1 MKILIADKLSPKAIA
16 ALEKIGADITSN
28 PDLKA
33 EELSEAIDNANVLI
47 VRSTKVYAETIEAGK
62 SLELIIR
69 AGAGVNNI
77 DLEKASNS
85 GVYVANCPGK
95 NSDAVAELTLGHII
109 ACDRRIVDASLDLR
123 SGNWKKKAYQNAA
136 GLKGRT
142 LGIIGLGSIG
152 SALAKLAK
160 GLDMHVI
167 AWSRSLT
174 SDKAD
179 KLDLIYCESITEVAA
194 NADVVSVHLA
204 MTPDTKHLL
213 NNDFFNKM
221 KDGAIFVNTSRG
233 EIVDTSALRKAIDG
247 KLLRVG
253 LDVFENEPGSG
264 LAEFDQ
270 TDLAGSI
277 TGTPHIAASTNQASE
292 AIADEVVRIVD
303 SLIKT
308 GKPINVVNSRDKTE
322 DGTILM
328 IRHYN
333 RVGVLASVLDALR
346 EAGINV
352 EDMENNI
359 FNGSAAAVASLKLDK
374 TPSADVIS
382 EISSNEFIIQVSIK

>member
-16 ALEKIGADITSN
+16 ALEKIGADITSSPN
-28 PDLKA
+28 LKA
-33 EELSEAIDNANVLI
+33 EELSEAIGNANVLI
-47 VRSTKVYAETIEAGK
+47 VRSTKVFAETIETGK

-152 SALAKLAK
+152 SALAKIAK
-160 GLDMHVI
+160 GLDMRVI

-174 SDKAD
+174 PDKAD
-179 KLDLIYCESITEVAA
+179 KLDLVYCESIDEVAA
-194 NADVVSVHLA
+194 NADVISVHLA
-204 MTPDTKHLL
+204 VTPDTKHLL
-213 NNDFFNKM
+213 NTKFFNKM
-221 KDGAIFVNTSRG
+221 KDEAIFVNTSRG
-233 EIVDTSALRKAIDG
+233 EIVDTAALHKAIDE
-247 KLLRVG
+247 KALRVG

-308 GKPINVVNSRDKTE
+308 GKPINAVNSRNKTE

-346 EAGINV
+346 EAEINI

-359 FNGSAAAVASLKLDK
+359 FHGSAAAIASLKLDK
-374 TPSADVIS
+374 TPSEDVIS
-382 EISSNEFIIQVSIK
+382 EISSNESIIQVSLK

>member
-16 ALEKIGADITSN
+16 ALEKIGANITSN

-123 SGNWKKKAYQNAA
+123 NGNWKKKAYQKAA

-160 GLDMHVI
+160 GLDMRVI

-174 SDKAD
+174 PGKAD
-179 KLDLIYCESITEVAA
+179 ELDLVYCESIAEVAA

-204 MTPDTKHLL
+204 VTPDTKQLL
-213 NNDFFNKM
+213 NTNFFNKM

-233 EIVDTSALRKAIDG
+233 EIVDTAALRKAIDE
-247 KLLRVG
+247 KSLRVG

-270 TDLAGSI
+270 VDLAGSI

-303 SLIKT
+303 SLIRT
-308 GKPINVVNSRDKTE
+308 GKPINAVNSRDKTE

-333 RVGVLASVLDALR
+333 SVGVLASVLDALR

-359 FNGSAAAVASLKLDK
+359 FNGSAAAIASLKLDK
-374 TPSADVIS
+374 TPSADVIN

>member
-1 MKILIADKLSPKAIA
+1 MKILIADNLSPKAIL
-16 ALEKIGADITSN
+16 ALEKIGANITSN
-28 PDLKA
+28 PNLKA

-160 GLDMHVI
+160 GLDMRVI

-174 SDKAD
+174 PDKAD
-179 KLDLIYCESITEVAA
+179 KLDLVYCESIDEVAA

-233 EIVDTSALRKAIDG
+233 EIVDTAALRKAIDE
-247 KLLRVG
+247 KALRVG

-270 TDLAGSI
+270 VDLAGLI

-308 GKPINVVNSRDKTE
+308 GKPINAVNSRDKTE

-374 TPSADVIS
+374 TPSEDVIS
-382 EISSNEFIIQVSIK
+382 EISSNESIIQVSIK

>member
-1 MKILIADKLSPKAIA
+1 MKILIADKLSPKAIL
-16 ALEKIGADITSN
+16 ALEKKGANITSN
-28 PDLKA
+28 PNLKA
-33 EELSEAIDNANVLI
+33 EELSEAIDNANILI
-47 VRSTKVYAETIEAGK
+47 VRSTKVFAETIEAGK

-77 DLEKASNS
+77 DLEKASSS

-95 NSDAVAELTLGHII
+95 NSDAVAELALGHII

-152 SALAKLAK
+152 SALAKIAK
-160 GLDMHVI
+160 GLDMRVI

-174 SDKAD
+174 PDKAD
-179 KLDLIYCESITEVAA
+179 KLDLVYCESIDEVAA
-194 NADVVSVHLA
+194 NADVISVHLA

-213 NNDFFNKM
+213 NTKFFNKM
-221 KDGAIFVNTSRG
+221 KNEAIFVNTSRG
-233 EIVDTSALRKAIDG
+233 EIVDTAALHKAIDE
-247 KLLRVG
+247 KALRVG

-308 GKPINVVNSRDKTE
+308 GKPINAVNSRNKTE

-346 EAGINV
+346 EAEINV

-359 FNGSAAAVASLKLDK
+359 FHGSAAAIASLKLDK

-382 EISSNEFIIQVSIK
+382 EISSNESIIQVSIK

>member
-28 PDLKA
+28 PELKA
-33 EELSEAIDNANVLI
+33 EDLGGAIGNANVLI

-77 DLEKASNS
+77 DLEKASSS

-95 NSDAVAELTLGHII
+95 NSDAVAELALGHII

-123 SGNWKKKAYQNAA
+123 NGYWKKKAYQNAA

-142 LGIIGLGSIG
+142 MGIIGLGSIG
-152 SALAKLAK
+152 GALAKLAK
-160 GLDMHVI
+160 GLDMNVI

-174 SDKAD
+174 PNKAGE
-179 KLDLIYCESITEVAA
+179 LGLVYCESIAEVAA

-204 MTPDTKHLL
+204 VTPETKQLL

-233 EIVDTSALRKAIDG
+233 EIVDTS
-247 KLLRVG
+247 
-253 LDVFENEPGSG
+253 
-264 LAEFDQ
+264 
-270 TDLAGSI
+270 
-277 TGTPHIAASTNQASE
+277 
-292 AIADEVVRIVD
+292 
-303 SLIKT
+303 
-308 GKPINVVNSRDKTE
+308 
-322 DGTILM
+322 
-328 IRHYN
+328 
-333 RVGVLASVLDALR
+333 SV
-346 EAGINV
+346 
-352 EDMENNI
+352 
-359 FNGSAAAVASLKLDK
+359 
-374 TPSADVIS
+374 TQ
-382 EISSNEFIIQVSIK
+382 SN

>member
-1 MKILIADKLSPKAIA
+1 MKILIADKLSSKAIA
-16 ALEKIGADITSN
+16 ALDKIGADITSN
-28 PDLKA
+28 PNLKA

-47 VRSTKVYAETIEAGK
+47 VRSTKVFAATIEAGK

-77 DLEKASNS
+77 DIEKASSS

-95 NSDAVAELTLGHII
+95 NSDAVAELALGHII
-109 ACDRRIVDASLDLR
+109 ACDRRIVDASIDLR
-123 SGNWKKKAYQNAA
+123 SGNWKKKVYQNAA

-152 SALAKLAK
+152 GALAKLAK
-160 GLDMHVI
+160 GLGMNVI
-167 AWSRSLT
+167 VWSRSLT
-174 SDKAD
+174 PDKAD
-179 KLDLIYCESITEVAA
+179 KLDLVYCESIAEVAA
-194 NADVVSVHLA
+194 NADIVSVHLA
-204 MTPDTKHLL
+204 MTPDTKQIL
-213 NNDFFNKM
+213 NNQFFNKM

-233 EIVDTSALRKAIDG
+233 EIVDTAALRKAIDE
-247 KLLRVG
+247 KALRVG

-264 LAEFDQ
+264 IAEFDQ
-270 TDLAGSI
+270 TDLADLI
-277 TGTPHIAASTNQASE
+277 TCTPHIAASTNQASE
-292 AIADEVVRIVD
+292 AIADEVFRVVD
-303 SLIKT
+303 SLFNT
-308 GKPINVVNSRDKTE
+308 GKPINAVNSRNKTE

-346 EAGINV
+346 KAEINV

-359 FNGSAAAVASLKLDK
+359 FNGSAAAIASLKLDK
-374 TPSADVIS
+374 APSADVIS
-382 EISSNEFIIQVSIK
+382 EISSNESIIQVSIK

>member
-16 ALEKIGADITSN
+16 ALEKIGADITSSPN
-28 PDLKA
+28 LKA
-33 EELSEAIDNANVLI
+33 EELSEAIGNANVLI
-47 VRSTKVYAETIEAGK
+47 VRSTKVFAETIEAGK

-85 GVYVANCPGK
+85 GVYVSNCPGK
-95 NSDAVAELTLGHII
+95 NSDAVAELALGHII
-109 ACDRRIVDASLDLR
+109 ACDRRIVNASIDLR

-152 SALAKLAK
+152 NALAKLAK
-160 GLDMHVI
+160 GLDMNVI

-174 SDKAD
+174 PDKAD

-213 NNDFFNKM
+213 NNNFFNKM

-233 EIVDTSALRKAIDG
+233 EIVDTAALRKAIDE
-247 KLLRVG
+247 KALRVG

-264 LAEFDQ
+264 IAEFDQ
-270 TDLAGSI
+270 VDLAGLI

-292 AIADEVVRIVD
+292 AIANEVVRIVN

-308 GKPINVVNSRDKTE
+308 GKPINAVNSRYKTE

-359 FNGSAAAVASLKLDK
+359 FNGSAAAIASLKLDK
-374 TPSADVIS
+374 TPSVDVINQ
-382 EISSNEFIIQVSIK
+382 ISSNEFIIQISIK

>member
-1 MKILIADKLSPKAIA
+1 MKILIADKLSPKAIL
-16 ALEKIGADITSN
+16 ALEKKGANITSN
-28 PDLKA
+28 PNLKA
-33 EELSEAIDNANVLI
+33 EELSEAIDNANILI
-47 VRSTKVYAETIEAGK
+47 VRSTKVFAETIEAGK

-77 DLEKASNS
+77 DLEKASSS

-95 NSDAVAELTLGHII
+95 NSDAVAELALGHII

-152 SALAKLAK
+152 SALAKIAK
-160 GLDMHVI
+160 GLDMRVI

-174 SDKAD
+174 PDKAD
-179 KLDLIYCESITEVAA
+179 KLDLVYCESIDEVAA
-194 NADVVSVHLA
+194 NADVISVHLA

-213 NNDFFNKM
+213 NTKFFNKM
-221 KDGAIFVNTSRG
+221 KDEAIFVNTSRG
-233 EIVDTSALRKAIDG
+233 EIVDTAALHKAIDE
-247 KLLRVG
+247 KALRVG

-308 GKPINVVNSRDKTE
+308 GKPINAVNSRNKTE

-346 EAGINV
+346 EAEINV

-359 FNGSAAAVASLKLDK
+359 FHGSAAAIASLKLDK
-374 TPSADVIS
+374 TPSEDVIS
-382 EISSNEFIIQVSIK
+382 EISSNESIIQVSIK

>member
-1 MKILIADKLSPKAIA
+1 MKILIADKLSPKAIS
-16 ALEKIGADITSN
+16 ALEKIGANITSN

-109 ACDRRIVDASLDLR
+109 ACDRQIVDASLDLR
-123 SGNWKKKAYQNAA
+123 SGNWKKKAYQKAA

-160 GLDMHVI
+160 GLDMRVI

-233 EIVDTSALRKAIDG
+233 EIVDTAALRKAIDE
-247 KLLRVG
+247 KALRVG
-253 LDVFENEPGSG
+253 LDVFENEPGSD

-277 TGTPHIAASTNQASE
+277 TGTPHISASTNQASE

-308 GKPINVVNSRDKTE
+308 GKPINAVNSRDKTE

-333 RVGVLASVLDALR
+333 HVGVLASVLDALR

-382 EISSNEFIIQVSIK
+382 EISSNESIIQISIK

>member
-16 ALEKIGADITSN
+16 ALEKIGANITSN

-160 GLDMHVI
+160 GLDMNVI

-174 SDKAD
+174 PDKAD
-179 KLDLIYCESITEVAA
+179 KLDLIYCESISEVAA

-204 MTPDTKHLL
+204 MTPDTRHLL

-221 KDGAIFVNTSRG
+221 KDGTIFVNTSRG
-233 EIVDTSALRKAIDG
+233 EIVDTAALRKAIDE
-247 KLLRVG
+247 KALRVG

-264 LAEFDQ
+264 VAEFDQ
-270 TDLAGSI
+270 TDLAGL
-277 TGTPHIAASTNQASE
+277 TTCTPHIAASTNQASE

-308 GKPINVVNSRDKTE
+308 GKPINAVNSRDKTE

-374 TPSADVIS
+374 RPSADVIN
-382 EISSNEFIIQVSIK
+382 EISSNEFIIQISIK

>member
-1 MKILIADKLSPKAIA
+1 MKILIADKLSPKAIL
-16 ALEKIGADITSN
+16 ALEKKGANITSN
-28 PDLKA
+28 PNLKA
-33 EELSEAIDNANVLI
+33 EELSEAIDNANILI
-47 VRSTKVYAETIEAGK
+47 VRSTKVFAETIEAGK

-77 DLEKASNS
+77 DLEKASSS

-95 NSDAVAELTLGHII
+95 NSDAVAELALGHII

-152 SALAKLAK
+152 SALAKIAK
-160 GLDMHVI
+160 GLDMRVI

-174 SDKAD
+174 PDKAD
-179 KLDLIYCESITEVAA
+179 KLDLVYCESIDEVAA
-194 NADVVSVHLA
+194 NADVISVHLA

-213 NNDFFNKM
+213 NTKFFNKM
-221 KDGAIFVNTSRG
+221 KDEAIFVNTSRG
-233 EIVDTSALRKAIDG
+233 EIVDTAALHKAIDE
-247 KLLRVG
+247 KALRVG

-308 GKPINVVNSRDKTE
+308 GKPINAVNSRNKTE

-346 EAGINV
+346 EAEINV

-359 FNGSAAAVASLKLDK
+359 FHGSAAAIASLKLDK
-374 TPSADVIS
+374 TPSEDVIS
-382 EISSNEFIIQVSIK
+382 EISSNESIIQVSLK

>member
-1 MKILIADKLSPKAIA
+1 MKILIADKLSPKAIS
-16 ALEKIGADITSN
+16 ALEKIGANITSN

-33 EELSEAIDNANVLI
+33 EELSESIGNANVLI

-77 DLEKASNS
+77 DLEKASSN

-95 NSDAVAELTLGHII
+95 NSAAVAELTLGHII

-123 SGNWKKKAYQNAA
+123 SGNWKKKAYQKAA

-160 GLDMHVI
+160 GLDMRVI

-221 KDGAIFVNTSRG
+221 KDGAIFVNTSR
-233 EIVDTSALRKAIDG
+233 V
-247 KLLRVG
+247 
-253 LDVFENEPGSG
+253 
-264 LAEFDQ
+264 
-270 TDLAGSI
+270 
-277 TGTPHIAASTNQASE
+277 
-292 AIADEVVRIVD
+292 
-303 SLIKT
+303 
-308 GKPINVVNSRDKTE
+308 
-322 DGTILM
+322 
-328 IRHYN
+328 
-333 RVGVLASVLDALR
+333 
-346 EAGINV
+346 
-352 EDMENNI
+352 
-359 FNGSAAAVASLKLDK
+359 
-374 TPSADVIS
+374 
-382 EISSNEFIIQVSIK
+382 

>member
-1 MKILIADKLSPKAIA
+1 MKILIADKLSPKAIS
-16 ALEKIGADITSN
+16 ALEKIGANITSN

-33 EELSEAIDNANVLI
+33 EELSESIGNANVLI

-95 NSDAVAELTLGHII
+95 NSDAVGELTLGHII

-123 SGNWKKKAYQNAA
+123 SGNWKKKSYQKAA

-160 GLDMHVI
+160 GLNMRVI

-204 MTPDTKHLL
+204 VTPDTKQLL
-213 NNDFFNKM
+213 NTDFFNKM

-233 EIVDTSALRKAIDG
+233 EIVDTAALRKAIDE
-247 KLLRVG
+247 KALRVG

-270 TDLAGSI
+270 TDLADLI
-277 TGTPHIAASTNQASE
+277 TCTPHIAASTNQASE

-308 GKPINVVNSRDKTE
+308 GKPINAVNSRDKTE

-374 TPSADVIS
+374 TPSVDVIS
-382 EISSNEFIIQVSIK
+382 EIRSHESIIQVSIK

>member
-1 MKILIADKLSPKAIA
+1 MKILIADKLSPKAIL
-16 ALEKIGADITSN
+16 ALEKKGANITSN
-28 PDLKA
+28 PNLKA
-33 EELSEAIDNANVLI
+33 EELSEAINNANILI
-47 VRSTKVYAETIEAGK
+47 VRSTKVFAETIEAGK

-77 DLEKASNS
+77 DLEKASSS

-95 NSDAVAELTLGHII
+95 NSDAVAELALGHII

-152 SALAKLAK
+152 RALAKLAK
-160 GLDMHVI
+160 GLDMRVI

-174 SDKAD
+174 PDKAD
-179 KLDLIYCESITEVAA
+179 KLDLVYCESIDEVAA
-194 NADVVSVHLA
+194 NADVISVHLA
-204 MTPDTKHLL
+204 VTPDTKHLL
-213 NNDFFNKM
+213 NTKFFNKM
-221 KDGAIFVNTSRG
+221 KDEAIFVNTSRG
-233 EIVDTSALRKAIDG
+233 EIVDTAALHKAIDE
-247 KLLRVG
+247 KTLRVG

-277 TGTPHIAASTNQASE
+277 TCTPHIAASTNQASE

-308 GKPINVVNSRDKTE
+308 GKPINAVNSRNKTE

-346 EAGINV
+346 EAEINV

-359 FNGSAAAVASLKLDK
+359 FHGSAAAIASLKLDK
-374 TPSADVIS
+374 TPSEDVIS
-382 EISSNEFIIQVSIK
+382 EISSNESIIQVSIK

>member
-16 ALEKIGADITSN
+16 ALEKIGADITSSPN
-28 PDLKA
+28 LKA
-33 EELSEAIDNANVLI
+33 EELSEAIGNANVLI
-47 VRSTKVYAETIEAGK
+47 VRSTKVFAETIETGK

-95 NSDAVAELTLGHII
+95 NSDAVAELALGHII
-109 ACDRRIVDASLDLR
+109 ACDRRIVDASIDLR
-123 SGNWKKKAYQNAA
+123 SGNWKKKVYQNAA

-152 SALAKLAK
+152 VALAKLAK
-160 GLDMHVI
+160 GLDMNVI

-174 SDKAD
+174 LDKAD
-179 KLDLIYCESITEVAA
+179 KLDLVYCESITEVAA

-233 EIVDTSALRKAIDG
+233 EIVDTAALRKAIDE
-247 KLLRVG
+247 KALRVG

-264 LAEFDQ
+264 IAEFDQ
-270 TDLAGSI
+270 VDLAGLI

-292 AIADEVVRIVD
+292 AIANEVVRIVN

-359 FNGSAAAVASLKLDK
+359 FNGSAAAIASLKLDK
-374 TPSADVIS
+374 TPSVDVINQ
-382 EISSNEFIIQVSIK
+382 ISSNEFIIQISIK

>member
-1 MKILIADKLSPKAIA
+1 MKILIADKLSPKAITT
-16 ALEKIGADITSN
+16 LNKIGANITSN
-28 PDLKA
+28 PNLKA
-33 EELSEAIDNANVLI
+33 EELSEAINNANILI
-47 VRSTKVYAETIEAGK
+47 VRSTKVFAETIEAGK

-77 DLEKASNS
+77 DLEKASSS

-95 NSDAVAELTLGHII
+95 NSDAVAELALGHII

-160 GLDMHVI
+160 GLDMNVI
-167 AWSRSLT
+167 AWSRNLT
-174 SDKAD
+174 PDKAD
-179 KLDLIYCESITEVAA
+179 ALDLVYCKSIAEVAA
-194 NADVVSVHLA
+194 NADAVSVHLA
-204 MTPDTKHLL
+204 VTPDTKHLL
-213 NNDFFNKM
+213 NTKFFNKM

-233 EIVDTSALRKAIDG
+233 EIVDTAALRKAIDE
-247 KLLRVG
+247 KALRVG

-264 LAEFDQ
+264 VAEFDQ
-270 TDLAGSI
+270 TDLADLI
-277 TGTPHIAASTNQASE
+277 TCTPHIAASTNQASE

-308 GKPINVVNSRDKTE
+308 GKPINAVNSRDKTE

-346 EAGINV
+346 EAEINI

-359 FNGSAAAVASLKLDK
+359 FNGSAAAIASLKLDK

-382 EISSNEFIIQVSIK
+382 EISSNESIIQVSIK

>member
-1 MKILIADKLSPKAIA
+1 MKILIADKLSPKAIL

-109 ACDRRIVDASLDLR
+109 ACDRRIVDSSLDLR
-123 SGNWKKKAYQNAA
+123 SGNWKKKAYQKAA

-152 SALAKLAK
+152 IALAKLAK
-160 GLDMHVI
+160 GLDMRVI

-233 EIVDTSALRKAIDG
+233 EIVDTAALRKAIDE
-247 KLLRVG
+247 KALRVG

-308 GKPINVVNSRDKTE
+308 GKPINAINSRDKTE

-382 EISSNEFIIQVSIK
+382 EISSNESIIQVSIK

>member
-1 MKILIADKLSPKAIA
+1 MKILIADKLSSKAIA
-16 ALEKIGADITSN
+16 ALDKIGADITSN
-28 PDLKA
+28 PNLKA

-47 VRSTKVYAETIEAGK
+47 VRSTKVFAETIEAGK

-77 DLEKASNS
+77 DIEKASSS

-95 NSDAVAELTLGHII
+95 NSDAVAELALGHII
-109 ACDRRIVDASLDLR
+109 ACDRRIVDASIDLR
-123 SGNWKKKAYQNAA
+123 SGNWKKKVYQNAA

-152 SALAKLAK
+152 GALAKLAK
-160 GLDMHVI
+160 GLGMNVI
-167 AWSRSLT
+167 VWSRSLT
-174 SDKAD
+174 PDKAD
-179 KLDLIYCESITEVAA
+179 KLDLVYCESIAEVAA
-194 NADVVSVHLA
+194 NADIVSVHLA
-204 MTPDTKHLL
+204 MTPDTKQIL
-213 NNDFFNKM
+213 NNQFFNKM

-233 EIVDTSALRKAIDG
+233 EIVDTAALRKAIDE
-247 KLLRVG
+247 KALRVG

-264 LAEFDQ
+264 IAEFDQ
-270 TDLAGSI
+270 TDLANLI
-277 TGTPHIAASTNQASE
+277 TCTPHIAASTHQASE
-292 AIADEVVRIVD
+292 AIADEVVRVVD
-303 SLIKT
+303 SLFNT
-308 GKPINVVNSRDKTE
+308 GKPINAVNSRNKTE

-346 EAGINV
+346 KAEINV

-359 FNGSAAAVASLKLDK
+359 FNGSAAAIASLKLDK
-374 TPSADVIS
+374 APSADVIS
-382 EISSNEFIIQVSIK
+382 EISSNESIIQVSIK

>member
-1 MKILIADKLSPKAIA
+1 MKILIADKLSPKAIL
-16 ALEKIGADITSN
+16 ALEKKGANITSN
-28 PDLKA
+28 PNLKA
-33 EELSEAIDNANVLI
+33 EELSEAIDNANILI
-47 VRSTKVYAETIEAGK
+47 VRSTKVFAETIEAGK

-77 DLEKASNS
+77 DLEKASSS

-95 NSDAVAELTLGHII
+95 NSDAVAELALGHII

-152 SALAKLAK
+152 RALAKLAK
-160 GLDMHVI
+160 GLDMRVI

-174 SDKAD
+174 PDKAD
-179 KLDLIYCESITEVAA
+179 KLDLVYCESIDEVAA
-194 NADVVSVHLA
+194 NADVISVHLA
-204 MTPDTKHLL
+204 VTPDTKHLL
-213 NNDFFNKM
+213 NTKFFNKM
-221 KDGAIFVNTSRG
+221 KDEAIFVNTSRG
-233 EIVDTSALRKAIDG
+233 EIVDTAALHKAIDE
-247 KLLRVG
+247 KALRVG

-308 GKPINVVNSRDKTE
+308 GKPINAVNSRNKTE

-346 EAGINV
+346 EAEINV

-359 FNGSAAAVASLKLDK
+359 FHGSAAAIASLKLDK
-374 TPSADVIS
+374 TPSEDVIS
-382 EISSNEFIIQVSIK
+382 EISSNESIIQVSIK

>member
-1 MKILIADKLSPKAIA
+1 MKILIADNLSPKAIL
-16 ALEKIGADITSN
+16 ALEKIGANITSN
-28 PDLKA
+28 PNLKA
-33 EELSEAIDNANVLI
+33 EELSEAIDNANILI
-47 VRSTKVYAETIEAGK
+47 VRSTKVFAETIEAGK

-77 DLEKASNS
+77 DLEKASSS

-109 ACDRRIVDASLDLR
+109 ACDRRIVNASLDLR

-152 SALAKLAK
+152 SALAKIAK
-160 GLDMHVI
+160 GLDMRVI

-174 SDKAD
+174 PDKAD
-179 KLDLIYCESITEVAA
+179 KLDLVYCESIDEVAA
-194 NADVVSVHLA
+194 NADVISVHLA
-204 MTPDTKHLL
+204 VTPDTKHLL
-213 NNDFFNKM
+213 NTKFFNKM
-221 KDGAIFVNTSRG
+221 KDEAIFVNTSRG
-233 EIVDTSALRKAIDG
+233 EIVDTAALHKAIDE
-247 KLLRVG
+247 KALRVG

-308 GKPINVVNSRDKTE
+308 GKPINAVNSRNKTE

-346 EAGINV
+346 EAEINV

-359 FNGSAAAVASLKLDK
+359 FHGSAAAIASLKLDK

-382 EISSNEFIIQVSIK
+382 EISSNESIIQVSIK

>member
-1 MKILIADKLSPKAIA
+1 MKILIADKLFPKAIS
-16 ALEKIGADITSN
+16 ALEKIGANITSN

-77 DLEKASNS
+77 DLEKASSN

-160 GLDMHVI
+160 GLDMNVI

-174 SDKAD
+174 PDKAD
-179 KLDLIYCESITEVAA
+179 KLDLVYCESIAEVAA

-204 MTPDTKHLL
+204 VTPDTKQLL
-213 NNDFFNKM
+213 NTDFFNKM

-233 EIVDTSALRKAIDG
+233 EIVNTAALHKAIDE
-247 KLLRVG
+247 KALRVG

-270 TDLAGSI
+270 TDLAGQI
-277 TGTPHIAASTNQASE
+277 TCTPHIAASTNQASE

-308 GKPINVVNSRDKTE
+308 GKPINAVNSRDKTE

-346 EAGINV
+346 EAEINI

-359 FNGSAAAVASLKLDK
+359 FNGSAAAIASLKLDK

-382 EISSNEFIIQVSIK
+382 EISSNKSIIQISIK

>member
-1 MKILIADKLSPKAIA
+1 MKILIADKLSPKAIE
-16 ALEKIGADITSN
+16 ALDKIGAEITSN

-33 EELSEAIDNANVLI
+33 EELSDAIGNANVLI

-77 DLEKASNS
+77 DLEKASSS

-160 GLDMHVI
+160 GLDMNVI

-174 SDKAD
+174 PDKAD
-179 KLDLIYCESITEVAA
+179 KLDLVYCESIAEVAA

-204 MTPDTKHLL
+204 VTPDTKQLL
-213 NNDFFNKM
+213 NTDFFNKM

-233 EIVDTSALRKAIDG
+233 EIVDTTALRKAIDE
-247 KLLRVG
+247 KALRVG

-264 LAEFDQ
+264 VAEFDQ
-270 TDLAGSI
+270 TDLADLI
-277 TGTPHIAASTNQASE
+277 TCTPHIAASTNQASE

-308 GKPINVVNSRDKTE
+308 GKPINAVNSRDKTE

-346 EAGINV
+346 EAEINI

-382 EISSNEFIIQVSIK
+382 EISSNKSIIQVSIK

>member
-1 MKILIADKLSPKAIA
+1 MKILIADKLSPKAIL
-16 ALEKIGADITSN
+16 ALEKKGANITSN
-28 PDLKA
+28 PNLKA
-33 EELSEAIDNANVLI
+33 EELSEAIDNANILI
-47 VRSTKVYAETIEAGK
+47 VRSTKVFAETIEAGK

-77 DLEKASNS
+77 DLEKASSS

-95 NSDAVAELTLGHII
+95 NSDAVAELALGHII

-152 SALAKLAK
+152 RALAKLAK
-160 GLDMHVI
+160 GLNMRVI

-174 SDKAD
+174 PDKAD
-179 KLDLIYCESITEVAA
+179 KLDLVYCESIDEVAA
-194 NADVVSVHLA
+194 NADVISVHLA
-204 MTPDTKHLL
+204 VTPDTKHLL
-213 NNDFFNKM
+213 NTKFFNKM

-233 EIVDTSALRKAIDG
+233 EIVDTAALHKAIDE
-247 KLLRVG
+247 KTLRVG

-277 TGTPHIAASTNQASE
+277 TCTPHIAASTNQASE

-308 GKPINVVNSRDKTE
+308 GKPINAVNSRNKTE

-346 EAGINV
+346 EAEINV

-359 FNGSAAAVASLKLDK
+359 FHGSAAAIASLKLDK
-374 TPSADVIS
+374 TPSEDVIS
-382 EISSNEFIIQVSIK
+382 EISSNESIIQVSIK

>member
-1 MKILIADKLSPKAIA
+1 MKILIADKLSPKAIL
-16 ALEKIGADITSN
+16 ALEKKGANITSN
-28 PDLKA
+28 PNLKA
-33 EELSEAIDNANVLI
+33 EELSEAIGNANVLI
-47 VRSTKVYAETIEAGK
+47 VRSTKVFAETIEAGK

-123 SGNWKKKAYQNAA
+123 SGNWKKKAYQKAA

-152 SALAKLAK
+152 NALAKLAK
-160 GLDMHVI
+160 GLDMNVI

-174 SDKAD
+174 PDKAD
-179 KLDLIYCESITEVAA
+179 KLDLIYCESISEVAA

-204 MTPDTKHLL
+204 MTPDTRHLL

-233 EIVDTSALRKAIDG
+233 EIVDTAALRKAIDE
-247 KLLRVG
+247 KALRVG

-264 LAEFDQ
+264 VAEFDQ
-270 TDLAGSI
+270 TDLADLI
-277 TGTPHIAASTNQASE
+277 TCTPHIAASTNQASE
-292 AIADEVVRIVD
+292 AIADEVVRVVD

-308 GKPINVVNSRDKTE
+308 GKPINSVNSRHKTE

-374 TPSADVIS
+374 TPSADVIN
-382 EISSNEFIIQVSIK
+382 EISSNEFIIQISIK

>member
-16 ALEKIGADITSN
+16 ALEKIGANITSN

-160 GLDMHVI
+160 GLDMNVI

-174 SDKAD
+174 PDKAD
-179 KLDLIYCESITEVAA
+179 KLDLIYCESISEVAA

-204 MTPDTKHLL
+204 MTPDTRHLL

-221 KDGAIFVNTSRG
+221 KDGTIFVNTSRG
-233 EIVDTSALRKAIDG
+233 EIVDTAALRKAIDE
-247 KLLRVG
+247 KALRVG

-264 LAEFDQ
+264 VAEFDQ
-270 TDLAGSI
+270 TDLAGL
-277 TGTPHIAASTNQASE
+277 TTCTPHIAASTNQASE

-308 GKPINVVNSRDKTE
+308 GKPINAVNSRDKTE

-374 TPSADVIS
+374 TPSADVIN
-382 EISSNEFIIQVSIK
+382 EISSNEFIIQISIK

>member
-1 MKILIADKLSPKAIA
+1 MKILIADKLSPKAIL
-16 ALEKIGADITSN
+16 ALEKKGANITSN
-28 PDLKA
+28 PNLKA
-33 EELSEAIDNANVLI
+33 EELSEAIDNANILI
-47 VRSTKVYAETIEAGK
+47 VRSTKVFAETIEAGK

-77 DLEKASNS
+77 DLEKASSS

-95 NSDAVAELTLGHII
+95 NSDAVAELALGHII

-152 SALAKLAK
+152 RALAKLAK
-160 GLDMHVI
+160 GLDMRVI

-174 SDKAD
+174 PDKAD
-179 KLDLIYCESITEVAA
+179 KLDLVYCESIDEVAA
-194 NADVVSVHLA
+194 NADVISVHLA

-213 NNDFFNKM
+213 NTKFFNKM
-221 KDGAIFVNTSRG
+221 KDEAIFVNTSRG
-233 EIVDTSALRKAIDG
+233 EIVDTAALHKAIDE
-247 KLLRVG
+247 KALRVG

-308 GKPINVVNSRDKTE
+308 GKPINAVNSRNKTE

-346 EAGINV
+346 EAEINV

-359 FNGSAAAVASLKLDK
+359 FHGSAAAIASLKLDK

-382 EISSNEFIIQVSIK
+382 EISSNESIIQVSLK

>member
-1 MKILIADKLSPKAIA
+1 MKILIADKLSPKANA
-16 ALEKIGADITSN
+16 ALEKIGADITSSPN
-28 PDLKA
+28 LKA
-33 EELSEAIDNANVLI
+33 EELSEAIGNANVLI
-47 VRSTKVYAETIEAGK
+47 VRSTKVFAETIEAGK

-95 NSDAVAELTLGHII
+95 NSDAVAELALGHII
-109 ACDRRIVDASLDLR
+109 ACDRRIVDASIDLR

-152 SALAKLAK
+152 NTLAKLAK
-160 GLDMHVI
+160 GLNMNVI

-174 SDKAD
+174 PDKAD

-213 NNDFFNKM
+213 NNYFFNKM

-233 EIVDTSALRKAIDG
+233 EIVDTLALRKAIDE
-247 KLLRVG
+247 KALRVG

-264 LAEFDQ
+264 LAGFDQ
-270 TDLAGSI
+270 VDLAGSI

-292 AIADEVVRIVD
+292 AIANEVVRIVD

-308 GKPINVVNSRDKTE
+308 GKPINAVNSRDKTE

-346 EAGINV
+346 EAEINV

-359 FNGSAAAVASLKLDK
+359 FNGSAAAIASLKLDK
-374 TPSADVIS
+374 TPSEDVIN
-382 EISSNEFIIQVSIK
+382 EISSNEFIIQISIK

>member
-1 MKILIADKLSPKAIA
+1 MKILIADKLSPKAIL
-16 ALEKIGADITSN
+16 ALEKKGANITSN
-28 PDLKA
+28 PNLKA
-33 EELSEAIDNANVLI
+33 EELSEAIDNANILI
-47 VRSTKVYAETIEAGK
+47 VRSTKVFAETIEAGK

-77 DLEKASNS
+77 DLEKASSS

-95 NSDAVAELTLGHII
+95 NSDAVAELALGHII

-152 SALAKLAK
+152 SALAKIAK
-160 GLDMHVI
+160 GLDMRVI

-174 SDKAD
+174 PDKAD
-179 KLDLIYCESITEVAA
+179 KLDLVYCESIDEVAA
-194 NADVVSVHLA
+194 NADVISVHLA
-204 MTPDTKHLL
+204 VTPDTKHLL
-213 NNDFFNKM
+213 NTKFFNKM
-221 KDGAIFVNTSRG
+221 KDEAIFVNTSRG
-233 EIVDTSALRKAIDG
+233 EIVDTAALHKAIDE
-247 KLLRVG
+247 KALRVG

-277 TGTPHIAASTNQASE
+277 TCTPHIAASTNQASE

-308 GKPINVVNSRDKTE
+308 GKPINAVNSRNKTE

-346 EAGINV
+346 EAEINV

-359 FNGSAAAVASLKLDK
+359 FHGSAAAIASLKLDK
-374 TPSADVIS
+374 TPSEDVIS
-382 EISSNEFIIQVSIK
+382 EISSNESIIQVSIK

>member
-1 MKILIADKLSPKAIA
+1 MKILIADKLSPKAIS
-16 ALEKIGADITSN
+16 ALEKIGANITSN

-33 EELSEAIDNANVLI
+33 EELSESIGNANVLI

-123 SGNWKKKAYQNAA
+123 SGNWKKKSYQKAA

-160 GLDMHVI
+160 GLDMNVI

-174 SDKAD
+174 SDNAD

-204 MTPDTKHLL
+204 VTPDTRQLL
-213 NNDFFNKM
+213 NTDFFNKM

-233 EIVDTSALRKAIDG
+233 EIVDTAALRKAIDE
-247 KLLRVG
+247 KALRVG
-253 LDVFENEPGSG
+253 LDVFEHEPGSG

-270 TDLAGSI
+270 VDLAGLI
-277 TGTPHIAASTNQASE
+277 TATPHIAASTNQASE

-308 GKPINVVNSRDKTE
+308 GKPINAVNSRDKTK

-346 EAGINV
+346 KAGINV

-359 FNGSAAAVASLKLDK
+359 FNGSAAAIAGLKLDK
-374 TPSADVIS
+374 TLSADVIN
-382 EISSNEFIIQVSIK
+382 EISSNESIIQVSIK

>member
-1 MKILIADKLSPKAIA
+1 MKILIADKLSPKAIL
-16 ALEKIGADITSN
+16 ALEKIGANITSN

-33 EELSEAIDNANVLI
+33 EELSESIGNANVLI

-123 SGNWKKKAYQNAA
+123 SGNWKKKSYQKAA

-160 GLDMHVI
+160 GLDMNVI

-204 MTPDTKHLL
+204 VTPDTKQLL
-213 NNDFFNKM
+213 NTDFFNKM

-233 EIVDTSALRKAIDG
+233 EIVNTAALHKAIDE
-247 KLLRVG
+247 KALRVG

-264 LAEFDQ
+264 FAEFDQ
-270 TDLAGSI
+270 TDLADLI
-277 TGTPHIAASTNQASE
+277 TCTPHIASSTNQASE

-308 GKPINVVNSRDKTE
+308 GKPINAVNSRDKTE

-382 EISSNEFIIQVSIK
+382 EINSSESIIQVSIK

>member
-1 MKILIADKLSPKAIA
+1 MKILIADKLSPKAIL
-16 ALEKIGADITSN
+16 ALEKIGANITSN

-33 EELSEAIDNANVLI
+33 EELSESIGNANVLI

-123 SGNWKKKAYQNAA
+123 SGNWKKKSYQKAA

-160 GLDMHVI
+160 GLDMNVI

-204 MTPDTKHLL
+204 VTPDTKQLL
-213 NNDFFNKM
+213 NTDFFNKM

-233 EIVDTSALRKAIDG
+233 EIVNTAALHKAIDE
-247 KLLRVG
+247 KALRVG

-264 LAEFDQ
+264 FAEFDQ
-270 TDLAGSI
+270 TDLADLI
-277 TGTPHIAASTNQASE
+277 TCTPHIAASTNQASE

-308 GKPINVVNSRDKTE
+308 GKPINAVNSRDKTE

-382 EISSNEFIIQVSIK
+382 EISSNESIIQVSIK

>member
-1 MKILIADKLSPKAIA
+1 MKILIADKLSPKAIL
-16 ALEKIGADITSN
+16 ALEKKGANITSN
-28 PDLKA
+28 PNLKA
-33 EELSEAIDNANVLI
+33 EELSEAIDNANILI
-47 VRSTKVYAETIEAGK
+47 VRSTKVFAETIEAGK

-77 DLEKASNS
+77 DLENASSS

-95 NSDAVAELTLGHII
+95 NSDAVAELALGHII

-152 SALAKLAK
+152 RALAKLAK
-160 GLDMHVI
+160 GLDMRVI

-174 SDKAD
+174 PDKAD
-179 KLDLIYCESITEVAA
+179 KLDLVYCESIDEVAA
-194 NADVVSVHLA
+194 NADVISVHLA
-204 MTPDTKHLL
+204 VTPDTKHLL
-213 NNDFFNKM
+213 NTKFFNKM
-221 KDGAIFVNTSRG
+221 KDEAIFVNTSRG
-233 EIVDTSALRKAIDG
+233 EIVDTAALHKAIDE
-247 KLLRVG
+247 KALRVG

-277 TGTPHIAASTNQASE
+277 TCTPHIAASTNQASE

-308 GKPINVVNSRDKTE
+308 GKPINAVNSRNKTE

-346 EAGINV
+346 EAEINV

-359 FNGSAAAVASLKLDK
+359 FHGSAAAIASLKLDK
-374 TPSADVIS
+374 TPSEDVIS
-382 EISSNEFIIQVSIK
+382 EISSNESIIQVSIK

>member
-1 MKILIADKLSPKAIA
+1 MKILIADKLSPKAIL
-16 ALEKIGADITSN
+16 ALEKKGANITSN
-28 PDLKA
+28 PNLKA
-33 EELSEAIDNANVLI
+33 EELSEAIDNANILI
-47 VRSTKVYAETIEAGK
+47 VRSTKVFAETIEAGK

-77 DLEKASNS
+77 DLEKASSS

-95 NSDAVAELTLGHII
+95 NSDAVAELALGHII

-152 SALAKLAK
+152 RALAKLAK
-160 GLDMHVI
+160 GLDMRVI

-174 SDKAD
+174 PDKAD
-179 KLDLIYCESITEVAA
+179 KLDLVYCESIDEVAA
-194 NADVVSVHLA
+194 NADVISVHLA

-213 NNDFFNKM
+213 NTKFFNKM
-221 KDGAIFVNTSRG
+221 KNEAIFVNTSRG
-233 EIVDTSALRKAIDG
+233 EIVDTAALHKAIDE
-247 KLLRVG
+247 KALRVG

-308 GKPINVVNSRDKTE
+308 GKPINAVNSRNKTE

-346 EAGINV
+346 EAEINV

-359 FNGSAAAVASLKLDK
+359 FHGSAAAIASLKLDK

-382 EISSNEFIIQVSIK
+382 EISSNESIIQVSLK

>member
-1 MKILIADKLSPKAIA
+1 MKILIADKLSPKAID
-16 ALEKIGADITSN
+16 ALDKIGAGITSN

-123 SGNWKKKAYQNAA
+123 SGNWKKKAYQKAA

-152 SALAKLAK
+152 NALAKLAK
-160 GLDMHVI
+160 GLDMNVI

-174 SDKAD
+174 SDKAN

-233 EIVDTSALRKAIDG
+233 EIVDTAALRKAIDE
-247 KLLRVG
+247 KVLRVG

-270 TDLAGSI
+270 TDLAGLI
-277 TGTPHIAASTNQASE
+277 TCTPHIAASTNQASE

-308 GKPINVVNSRDKTE
+308 GKPINAVNSRDKTK

-333 RVGVLASVLDALR
+333 CVGVLASVLDALR
-346 EAGINV
+346 EAEINV

-382 EISSNEFIIQVSIK
+382 EISSNESIIQVSIK